1 VKPGNGG
8 RWPVRGRVGA
18 LDRAIMARLAATDS
32 AVLDRVMPR
41 LSEAANHSFMWLG
54 IAAGLA
60 VTQDKWARR
69 AALRGLAGIALAS
82 TATNMVA
89 KNLTRRVR
97 PAGEV
102 PAARRVSG
110 VRTTSFPSGHAASA
124 AAFATGVA
132 LELPSLAAPVGLL
145 AGAVGASRVVTGM
158 HYPSDVLAGFATGAA
173 AGALTLRWW
182 PRRALEPAEAARPR
196 REAPAAPA
204 GQGLVLV
211 LNCGSGTASEDL
223 AAELSAELPDA
234 RIIVAREGSEL
245 PGLLTEA
252 AGIAKILGVAGGDGS
267 VQLAAGLAVDRGL
280 PLLVVPAGTFNHF
293 AADLGV
299 RSVADAVAALQA
311 GDSVLVDVARAGQQS
326 FVNTASTGI
335 YVDLVRARQEYEE
348 ELGKWPA
355 VLVALT
361 QVLRTSRPQDLVVN
375 GRRRRLWLLF
385 AGNCRYEPQG
395 AAPSYRP
402 DLSDGQLDIRVI
414 DGQQPLARVR
424 LLAAVALG
432 TLGRCRVYRAWTAGS
447 LHVATPDGTPVLL
460 SVDGE
465 AVQAEP
471 SLMLRKRTE
480 QLLVYRPSE
489 A

>member
-1 VKPGNGG
+1 MKPRTGG
-8 RWPVRGRVGA
+8 RWPARGRVGTA
-18 LDRAIMARLAATDS
+18 DRAIMNRLAATDS
-32 AVLDRVMPR
+32 VVLDKVLPL
-41 LSEAANHSFMWLG
+41 LSEAANHSVLWLG
-54 IAAGLA
+54 VAAGLSA
-60 VTQDKWARR
+60 TRSKWARR
-69 AALRGLAGIALAS
+69 AALRGLASVALAS
-82 TATNMVA
+82 TATNVVG
-89 KNLTRRVR
+89 KKLTRRVR
-97 PAGEV
+97 PSGEV
-102 PAARRVSG
+102 PPARRVTG

-132 LELPSLAAPVGLL
+132 LELPVLAAPAGAL
-145 AGAVGASRVVTGM
+145 AAAVGASRVVTGM
-158 HYPSDVLAGFATGAA
+158 HYPSDVLAGFATGTA
-173 AGALTLRWW
+173 AGLLTLRWW
-182 PRRALEPAEAARPR
+182 PRRPLEPAEAARPR

-211 LNCGSGTASEDL
+211 VNSDSGTAS
-223 AAELSAELPDA
+223 AELAGQLRAELPDA
-234 RIIVAREGSEL
+234 RIVVAAEGSEL

-252 AGIAKILGVAGGDGS
+252 ARTAKILGVAGGDGS

-299 RSVADAVAALQA
+299 RSVTDAVTALRA
-311 GDSVLVDVARAGQQS
+311 GDAVLVDVARAGQRS

-335 YVDLVRARQEYEE
+335 YVDLVRAREEYEQR
-348 ELGKWPA
+348 LGKWPA
-355 VLVALT
+355 VLVALAH
-361 QVLRTSRPQDLVVN
+361 VLRHSLPADLVVN
-375 GRRRRLWLLF
+375 GHRRRVWLLF

-402 DLSDGQLDIRVI
+402 DLSDSQLDIRMI
-414 DGQQPLARVR
+414 DGSRPLARVR

-432 TLGRCRVYRAWTAGS
+432 TLGRCRVYRSWTASS
-447 LHVATPDGTPVLL
+447 LHVTTPDGTPVLL

-471 SLMLRKRTE
+471 SLMLRKRSE
-480 QLLVYRPSE
+480 RLLVYRPSE